1 MLMAELEKG
10 SDFSNVKKQVKLSPG
25 RHSKFQVHFFCRFED
40 FVVAVQLHSCV
51 QLFATPWTAACQA
64 SLSITNSWSLLKPM
78 SIEPVMSSNHLI
90 LCHPLLFPPSTFPRC
105 RVFSNE
111 LTLCIKWPKYGQFP
125 DLVLVKIPTL
135 LPSL

>member
-1 MLMAELEKG
+1 MAEFEKG

-40 FVVAVQLHSCV
+40 FVVAVQLHSRV

-64 SLSITNSWSLLKPM
+64 SLSINNSQSLLKFIM
-78 SIEPVMSSNHLI
+78 SIELVVPSNHLI
-90 LCHPLLFPPSTFPRC
+90 LCRPLLFPPSTFPRC
-105 RVFSNE
+105 RVFSNGSN
-111 LTLCIKWPKYGQFP
+111 LCIKWPKYGQFP
-125 DLVLVKIPTL
+125 DLILVKIPTL